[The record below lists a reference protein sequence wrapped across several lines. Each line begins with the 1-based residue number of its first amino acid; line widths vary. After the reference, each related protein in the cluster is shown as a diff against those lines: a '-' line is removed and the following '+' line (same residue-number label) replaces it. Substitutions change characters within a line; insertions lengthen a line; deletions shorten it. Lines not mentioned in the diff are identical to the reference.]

1 MEADLRLSLPLR
13 KRRRAVF
20 MIVCL
25 SLLMAT
31 VQCIC
36 SIEGACVGSGGSILD
51 SPVCKDEWYGGEC
64 QEWDD
69 EGVNGANWD
78 FHALRSCEGLG
89 YTDQCS
95 DGSYRWSGA
104 CD

>member
-1 MEADLRLSLPLR
+1 MGIEKILSLPTR
-13 KRRRAVF
+13 KHRTALLLVL
-20 MIVCL
+20 V
-25 SLLMAT
+25 SLILAT

-36 SIEGACVGSGGSILD
+36 SVEGACVGSGGSILH
-51 SPVCKDEWYGGEC
+51 SPVCKDDWYPEEC
-64 QEWDD
+64 RVWDD
-69 EGVNGANWD
+69 EGINDASWD